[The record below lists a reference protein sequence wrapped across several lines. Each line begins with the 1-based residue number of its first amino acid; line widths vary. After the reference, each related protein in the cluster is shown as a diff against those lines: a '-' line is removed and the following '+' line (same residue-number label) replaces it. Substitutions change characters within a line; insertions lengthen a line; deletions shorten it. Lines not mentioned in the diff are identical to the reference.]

1 MAHFAEL
8 DADNIVQ
15 RVVVIADEECLDSE
29 NNESEAV
36 GIARCQEIFGAD
48 TNWKQTS
55 YNSWHGEHKGGGT
68 AFRKNYASVGY
79 TYSSSEDAFI
89 PPKPDESWV
98 YNSTTGDY
106 DAPIS
111 RPADCELESKHCY
124 WDEEAY
130 QADNTAGWVIQNSGD

>member
-48 TNWKQTS
+48 TIWKQTS
-55 YNSWHGEHKGGGT
+55 YN
-68 AFRKNYASVGY
+68 
-79 TYSSSEDAFI
+79 
-89 PPKPDESWV
+89 
-98 YNSTTGDY
+98 
-106 DAPIS
+106 
-111 RPADCELESKHCY
+111 
-124 WDEEAY
+124 
-130 QADNTAGWVIQNSGD
+130 